1 MAKNPGR
8 GNKIFRRNTIPNF
21 VGQPTST
28 AQSTLTNLGFNYNT
42 TNENTG
48 DSNLNNT
55 VKQQD
60 VVGDAQLG
68 TTVNL
73 VNYTFSFTP
82 FGAFGFTPF
91 GFTPFGFTPFGFT
104 PFGFTPWRVGP
115 CVHEDTLIRT
125 PNGDIPAKNIEID
138 DVISTINIQE
148 IPLEGTDSTEVDW
161 RSIAIPTLTSLGTFD
176 TTVTA
181 VVPSIVQEVVW
192 FNGESDSKFS
202 LNHPM
207 FLKGDPYH
215 VVVEAGGVA
224 VGDVLIKVAED
235 GSTVETLI
243 TSVETDDTS
252 HTVYQFSCEPQDW
265 FIAGN
270 YLVHNK

>member
-21 VGQPTST
+21 VGQSTAT
-28 AQSTLTNLGFNYNT
+28 AQSTLTSLGFNYNT
-42 TNENTG
+42 TNENTDNSG
-48 DSNLNNT
+48 LNNT
-55 VKQQD
+55 VKSQD
-60 VVGDAQLG
+60 KEGVSELG
-68 TTVNL
+68 ATVNL
-73 VNYTFSFTP
+73 VNYTFSFAP
-82 FGAFGFTPF
+82 FGAF

-125 PNGDIPAKNIEID
+125 PNGDIPAKNIEIE
-138 DVISTINIQE
+138 DVISTINIDE
-148 IPLEGTDSTEVDW
+148 LPHEDTNSTEVDW
-161 RSIAIPTLTSLGTFD
+161 RSIAIPTLTSLGNAE
-176 TTVTA
+176 TVITA

-192 FNGESDSKFS
+192 FNGDINSKFS

-207 FLKGDPYH
+207 FIKGDPFY
-215 VVVEAGGVA
+215 VFVEAGGIG
-224 VGDVLIKVAED
+224 VGDILIQVDSD
-235 GSTVETLI
+235 GSVIEMPV
-243 TSVETDDTS
+243 TSVDTDDTS

-270 YLVHNK
+270 LLVHNK